1 MFTSII
7 VAVDGS
13 DHAHEALNAAVAIA
27 GLTGGNLHVVT
38 VPQPVIDPVIVGYT
52 TVPIPISQDD
62 LDKSAKATLDTAL
75 GRIPEGVKA
84 RTSAKTLFGDPAHA
98 IVDEAAAVKADLI
111 VLGRRGLGRL
121 AGLLV
126 GSTTTKVAQL
136 APCAVLTVK

>member
-27 GLTGGNLHVVT
+27 GLTSGSLHVVT

-62 LDKSAKATLDTAL
+62 LDKS
-75 GRIPEGVKA
+75 RIPDGVKA
-84 RTSAKTLFGDPAHA
+84 RTTVKTLFGDPAHA

-126 GSTTTKVAQL
+126 GSTTTKVSQL